1 MKKIF
6 LCLILISAV
15 NTGYSQTAEKQ
26 NEIKL
31 NIANVIAIASVEFG
45 YERFLDYHQSIEG
58 TILIND
64 RINYHSESGS
74 RDFQTNSFKLGYN
87 YYFGEDYA
95 ASGLYVNPFL
105 KYRSGEFS
113 EEGSDVSEPAFVAAT
128 ITDMN
133 SFIIGIGAGYKWNFN
148 DTFVLGPFLNIG
160 RNFSEEVKDR
170 FSAIEFNAGFNIGYR
185 F

>member
-6 LCLILISAV
+6 LCLILLSAV
-15 NTGYSQTAEKQ
+15 HMSHAQTAEKR

-31 NIANVIAIASVEFG
+31 NIANTIAIASVEFG
-45 YERFLDYHQSIEG
+45 YERFLDFNQSIEG
-58 TILIND
+58 IILIND
-64 RINYHSESGS
+64 RMNYHSEQGS

-87 YYFGEDYA
+87 YYFGQEYA

-105 KYRSGEFS
+105 KYRTGEFS
-113 EEGSDVSEPAFVAAT
+113 EETSDVSEPAFAGNT

-133 SFIIGIGAGYKWNFN
+133 SFIIGIGSGYKWNFN
-148 DTFVLGPFLNIG
+148 DTFVLGPFINIG

>member
-6 LCLILISAV
+6 FCLILLSAV
-15 NTGYSQTAEKQ
+15 HMGHAQTTEKR

-31 NIANVIAIASVEFG
+31 NIANTIAIASVEFG
-45 YERFLDYHQSIEG
+45 YERFLDFNQSIEG
-58 TILIND
+58 IILIND
-64 RINYHSESGS
+64 RMNYHSEQGS

-87 YYFGEDYA
+87 YYFGQEYA

-113 EEGSDVSEPAFVAAT
+113 EEASDVSEPAFVDDT

-133 SFIIGIGAGYKWNFN
+133 SFIIGIGSGYKWNFN
-148 DTFVLGPFLNIG
+148 DTFVLGPFINIG